1 MTKDENFI
9 KEKINISNTKLS
21 GIILVDR
28 IYELS
33 KINGMTRKDLA
44 KNIGRN
50 PSTIATWKTR
60 NIIPTADI
68 LYEIANYF
76 NVTIDYLLTGNI
88 FNNDKMV
95 KKNMETILL
104 NYIEEIEK
112 NISFIKTYLK
122 N

>member
-1 MTKDENFI
+1 MTKDESFI

-21 GIILVDR
+21 GITLVDR
-28 IYELS
+28 IDELA
-33 KINGMTRKDLA
+33 KLKGITRKDLS

-60 NIIPTADI
+60 NIIPPADI

-95 KKNMETILL
+95 KKNMETILF